1 MARISKYTQDNEII
15 KDDSLL
21 GTDFTSKA
29 TRNFSIE
36 TINNYLAKQSNIL
49 GNIFVYKYD
58 QNQSYSNLGQG
69 LVSFNNNSTTNTP
82 FSGVTTVYLNK
93 INSENGNVQTYIEE
107 IRSKDGVLTIYNSS
121 D

>member
-69 LVSFNNNSTTNTP
+69 LVSAFLLVVGNSLSP
-82 FSGVTTVYLNK
+82 SSLHRWLQQIGLFLYSLNPPNFF
-93 INSENGNVQTYIEE
+93 IDILNFDFI
-107 IRSKDGVLTIYNSS
+107 LF
-121 D
+121 